1 MQFSIHSC
9 WQIKNRNLELWRFS
23 FQFHDFLRIVK
34 VFHFTIFLFRFDDFS
49 YASRKKPSKWLKEIF
64 WRIFNSISRFFIRNL
79 PFHNF
84 LNPPKVLR
92 DFRKLF
98 QSFQSSN
105 WNKKI
110 AKWNTFTMHK
120 NSWNWNENLQSQDS
134 GVLLANKS
142 DLKIAYFQIDIM
154 TSFFIKAL
162 FYSNFAYFFQFVA
175 MKGSFVAVLMKNTRT
190 VKVKWGTAT
199 RPSWKS
205 TTPTSAPA
213 KVMAVTDLKTSKSP
227 CSPSSAP
234 PSWPLCSNRFDG
246 ASTSS
251 LLRSQTLKIKTISNT
266 QSLDVSILLPKKP
279 WLMNDEQVY
288 TISNTRARY
297 RR

>member
-1 MQFSIHSC
+1 MSIWKHA
-9 WQIKNRNLELWRFS
+9 
-23 FQFHDFLRIVK
+23 
-34 VFHFTIFLFRFDDFS
+34 IFNSLLL
-49 YASRKKPSKWLKEIF
+49 ANKKPESWTLKIL
-64 WRIFNSISRFFIRNL
+64 ISISRFFIRNL

-120 NSWNWNENLQSQDS
+120 KFMKLKWESSKSRFWCFIGQQEWFENCIFPNWHHDILFH
-134 GVLLANKS
+134 KS
-142 DLKIAYFQIDIM
+142 IILFQFCI
-154 TSFFIKAL
+154 F
-162 FYSNFAYFFQFVA
+162 FFQFVA

-190 VKVKWGTAT
+190 VKIMWGTAT

-251 LLRSQTLKIKTISNT
+251 LLRSQTLKIKTTSNT